1 MKSNF
6 YKFSLGLLSVIIL
19 FDLMVIDK
27 QSKNESFVELSATFN
42 KIDGLTEGA
51 NIMISGINVGFV
63 DQIKLIKNYPV
74 VSMQIKKDIKISED
88 SSISIQTDGLFGSK
102 FLLIELGGVEE
113 TLKAGDSFSFAE
125 DSILL
130 QDLLQ
135 NIIKIGEKNK
145 L

>member
-6 YKFSLGLLSVIIL
+6 YKFSLGLLSVIFL

-113 TLKAGDSFSFAE
+113 TLEAGDSFSFAE

>member
-1 MKSNF
+1 
-6 YKFSLGLLSVIIL
+6 
-19 FDLMVIDK
+19 MVIDK
-27 QSKNESFVELSATFN
+27 QSKNESFIELSATFN

-63 DQIKLIKNYPV
+63 EKIKLIKNYPV

-113 TLKAGDSFSFAE
+113 TLEAWRLIFFC
-125 DSILL
+125 
-130 QDLLQ
+130 
-135 NIIKIGEKNK
+135 
-145 L
+145 

>member
-27 QSKNESFVELSATFN
+27 QSKNESFIELSAAFN

-51 NIMISGINVGFV
+51 NIMISGINVGFA

-74 VSMQIKKDIKISED
+74 VSMQIKRY
-88 SSISIQTDGLFGSK
+88 
-102 FLLIELGGVEE
+102 
-113 TLKAGDSFSFAE
+113 
-125 DSILL
+125 
-130 QDLLQ
+130 
-135 NIIKIGEKNK
+135 
-145 L
+145 